1 MVALTVAACGSST
14 PTPTSDVEWAGGAGT
29 QVETPSSTPTA
40 MIDAG
45 SGAGTPLQT
54 EVSSSTPT
62 PTSDVEWAGGAG
74 TQVETPS
81 STPTATGEVGSD
93 TVSPTQA
100 ETPSGTAGTTPTP
113 ASAPVVGQSEPAVDH
128 EARDA
133 QRLREVMEEFPERM
147 KTWIDQD
154 TIVYLLNRHPHGS
167 EGDLI
172 AVALYLPTRTVKNYE
187 LVIDGNGQASI
198 TLYSERT
205 SDSPEGR
212 AASLRLEEDPRVA
225 DAALHLLTTVKRWS
239 KN

>member
-1 MVALTVAACGSST
+1 MRLLAAIVVGMVALTVAACGSST

-29 QVETPSSTPTA
+29 QVETPSSTPTT

-45 SGAGTPLQT
+45 SGAGTSLQT
-54 EVSSSTPT
+54 
-62 PTSDVEWAGGAG
+62 
-74 TQVETPS
+74 ETPS

-93 TVSPTQA
+93 TMSPTQA

-113 ASAPVVGQSEPAVDH
+113 AGAPLVGQSQPVLDH

-147 KTWIDQD
+147 KIWIDQD

-167 EGDLI
+167 EGDLV

-187 LVIDGNGQASI
+187 LAIDGNGEASI
-198 TLYSERT
+198 ALYSERT
-205 SDSPEGR
+205 PDSAEGR

-225 DAALHLLTTVKRWS
+225 DAALHLLTTVERWS

>member
-1 MVALTVAACGSST
+1 MRLLAAIVVGMVALTVAACGSST

-29 QVETPSSTPTA
+29 QVETPSSTPTT

-45 SGAGTPLQT
+45 SGAGTSLQT
-54 EVSSSTPT
+54 
-62 PTSDVEWAGGAG
+62 
-74 TQVETPS
+74 ETPS

-93 TVSPTQA
+93 TMSPTQA

-113 ASAPVVGQSEPAVDH
+113 AGAPLVGQSQPVLDH

-147 KTWIDQD
+147 KIWIDQD

-167 EGDLI
+167 EGDLV
-172 AVALYLPTRTVKNYE
+172 AVALYLPTKTVKNYE
-187 LVIDGNGQASI
+187 LAIDGNGEASI
-198 TLYSERT
+198 ALYSERT
-205 SDSPEGR
+205 PDSAEGR

-225 DAALHLLTTVKRWS
+225 DAALHLLTTVERWS

>member
-1 MVALTVAACGSST
+1 MRFLAAIVVGMVALTGAAAGSST
-14 PTPTSDVEWAGGAGT
+14 PTPTMDVEWAGGAGT

-40 MIDAG
+40 MIEAG

-54 EVSSSTPT
+54 E
-62 PTSDVEWAGGAG
+62 
-74 TQVETPS
+74 TPS
-81 STPTATGEVGSD
+81 NTPTATGEVGSD

-113 ASAPVVGQSEPAVDH
+113 AGAPLVGQSQPVLDH

-167 EGDLI
+167 EGDLV
-172 AVALYLPTRTVKNYE
+172 AVALYLPTKTVKNYE
-187 LVIDGNGQASI
+187 LAIDGNGEASI
-198 TLYSERT
+198 ALYSERT
-205 SDSPEGR
+205 PDSPEGR
-212 AASLRLEEDPRVA
+212 AASLRLEQDTRVA
-225 DAALHLLTTVKRWS
+225 AAALHLLTTVERWS
-239 KN
+239 KK